1 VDACTQGLRFL
12 RDAGWLDIDGAPRE
26 DYDMDD
32 YIDSGRRKLENPY
45 AA

>member
-1 VDACTQGLRFL
+1 LRFL
-12 RDAGWLDIDGAPRE
+12 RDAGWLDIDGAPRD

>member
-1 VDACTQGLRFL
+1 
-12 RDAGWLDIDGAPRE
+12 LDIDGAPRD

-32 YIDSGRRKLENPY
+32 YIDSGMAKKHENPY